1 MNEFG
6 IASMH
11 WEVKLH
17 SSIVMRL
24 VGFGQGKGIIG
35 CMEIGILRAAS
46 EDCHFVHNGTHSIT
60 IRFRYS

>member
-24 VGFGQGKGIIG
+24 VEFGQG
-35 CMEIGILRAAS
+35 
-46 EDCHFVHNGTHSIT
+46 
-60 IRFRYS
+60 